1 MHVMI
6 NMYDMLMLML
16 WNVNACLTP
25 RGVTDQVNKLPREIA
40 VVVRVQ
46 VNKLPRDIAIVVRV
60 QVNKLPREI
69 AAVVRVQVNILPR
82 GSPLVRIQ
90 INMQG

>member
-1 MHVMI
+1 MTSS
-6 NMYDMLMLML
+6 
-16 WNVNACLTP
+16 TP
-25 RGVTDQVNKLPREIA
+25 TVTMVLFLLLVRAVVSRLRRYIGQLLRVHVNKLPREIA
-40 VVVRVQ
+40 
-46 VNKLPRDIAIVVRV
+46 AVVRV

-69 AAVVRVQVNILPR
+69 TAVVRVQVNILPR